1 MQPEQLDG
9 AHDQRP
15 PVRVHLH
22 SSPRWPSTLHQA
34 HQVRLPD
41 HRPGLLRED
50 AAVGVHHGRRHLQAG
65 LHGGGVEH
73 SVGGAQEGVAE
84 LCSRT
89 LEESVKIPAQCP
101 PQVLY
106 LICKTYLTN
115 APLSEKVWTR
125 EQRLA
130 AMEGITLSE
139 VLKLLLLLLLLFLSE
154 VVEFAKTFL
163 DSHSLESLYYGNLS
177 KEQAR
182 ELTDLLV
189 GERADYLERRAAE
202 IGATVEVKTSF

>member
-1 MQPEQLDG
+1 MF
-9 AHDQRP
+9 
-15 PVRVHLH
+15 
-22 SSPRWPSTLHQA
+22 TLA
-34 HQVRLPD
+34 
-41 HRPGLLRED
+41 
-50 AAVGVHHGRRHLQAG
+50 
-65 LHGGGVEH
+65 
-73 SVGGAQEGVAE
+73 
-84 LCSRT
+84 
-89 LEESVKIPAQCP
+89 CP
-101 PQVLY
+101 PQVFY
-106 LICKTYLTN
+106 LICNTYLTN

-139 VLKLLLLLLLLFLSE
+139 VVKLLLFFFFLLFLSE

-202 IGATVEVKTSF
+202 IGATVEVKTSFWELLTCGCR

>member
-1 MQPEQLDG
+1 
-9 AHDQRP
+9 
-15 PVRVHLH
+15 
-22 SSPRWPSTLHQA
+22 
-34 HQVRLPD
+34 
-41 HRPGLLRED
+41 
-50 AAVGVHHGRRHLQAG
+50 
-65 LHGGGVEH
+65 
-73 SVGGAQEGVAE
+73 
-84 LCSRT
+84 
-89 LEESVKIPAQCP
+89 
-101 PQVLY
+101 
-106 LICKTYLTN
+106 
-115 APLSEKVWTR
+115 
-125 EQRLA
+125 
-130 AMEGITLSE
+130 MEGITLSE

>member
-1 MQPEQLDG
+1 M
-9 AHDQRP
+9 
-15 PVRVHLH
+15 
-22 SSPRWPSTLHQA
+22 
-34 HQVRLPD
+34 
-41 HRPGLLRED
+41 
-50 AAVGVHHGRRHLQAG
+50 
-65 LHGGGVEH
+65 
-73 SVGGAQEGVAE
+73 
-84 LCSRT
+84 
-89 LEESVKIPAQCP
+89 
-101 PQVLY
+101 
-106 LICKTYLTN
+106 
-115 APLSEKVWTR
+115 WTR

-139 VLKLLLLLLLLFLSE
+139 VLKLLLLLFLSE